1 MATCID
7 MASNTRQRLLYLMVA
22 RVGRLELSVRLRVPP
37 AVLHEWL
44 NGQAPIPDAKLV
56 ALIDLIDATGD
67 PCH

>member
-22 RVGRLELSVRLRVPP
+22 RVGRLELAIRLRVAP

-44 NGQAPIPDAKLV
+44 NGHAPIPDAKLV